1 MKRQKIHFYF
11 QYGILLLMVFA
22 MPLQR
27 TFLPPLMLLLS
38 FNWVVE
44 VLTDTL
50 CLLFTRIKKQ
60 TPSFQ
65 DKWKT
70 VKENRLI
77 LPLLLFTGLF
87 VLYCIGLLYSDN
99 MTYGIN
105 DIVLKLPFLA
115 MPLILFTSK
124 LTYWT
129 SKRIKIFFNTFITG
143 CLIAVGYNIYS
154 SYIIYSKDLNVAN
167 FFYTY
172 GSFLHHPSYASMMY
186 TLAIAVM
193 IYFLLHRKT
202 TIIEKIFYLLCF
214 PVFIGDIFLLS
225 SKTAFFVLAFLFVV
239 LFFYILFQKRIKKIN
254 LLYIFLIILIG
265 GTLYSY
271 LPKNFNRFLSQM
283 ERINHLTD
291 FKKDTRYTIWTNAL
305 EVAKN
310 NLPWGTGTG
319 DSKASLKLN
328 YAKNLHFDYY
338 LEEFNCHNQYLQ
350 LLVTLGFLG
359 FFTFIAGQIY
369 SIWIAHKKNYFLYVV
384 FTLIISVNFLTES
397 MLERQV
403 GVAFFAIFNALL
415 CMFAFAEPK
424 KE

>member
-105 DIVLKLPFLA
+105 DIVLKLPILA

-129 SKRIKIFFNTFITG
+129 SKRIKIFFNTE
-143 CLIAVGYNIYS
+143 LM
-154 SYIIYSKDLNVAN
+154 
-167 FFYTY
+167 
-172 GSFLHHPSYASMMY
+172 FL
-186 TLAIAVM
+186 
-193 IYFLLHRKT
+193 
-202 TIIEKIFYLLCF
+202 
-214 PVFIGDIFLLS
+214 
-225 SKTAFFVLAFLFVV
+225 
-239 LFFYILFQKRIKKIN
+239 
-254 LLYIFLIILIG
+254 
-265 GTLYSY
+265 
-271 LPKNFNRFLSQM
+271 
-283 ERINHLTD
+283 
-291 FKKDTRYTIWTNAL
+291 
-305 EVAKN
+305 
-310 NLPWGTGTG
+310 
-319 DSKASLKLN
+319 
-328 YAKNLHFDYY
+328 
-338 LEEFNCHNQYLQ
+338 
-350 LLVTLGFLG
+350 
-359 FFTFIAGQIY
+359 
-369 SIWIAHKKNYFLYVV
+369 
-384 FTLIISVNFLTES
+384 
-397 MLERQV
+397 
-403 GVAFFAIFNALL
+403 
-415 CMFAFAEPK
+415 
-424 KE
+424 